1 MVILIL
7 LFFLKVLQKIRE
19 IDNFEYFAIFQM
31 EEARRLEEEYDEKL
45 RIERQKQEEEERER
59 AREERIK
66 IREQMKEAK
75 ILKQV
80 ERESRRESRYDKVSH
95 RQYTIQYNK
104 CYDITITPSEFIF
117 CENFMLGM
125 SPVIL
130 FPSYN

>member
-1 MVILIL
+1 MVILI

-95 RQYTIQYNK
+95 RQYTIQ
-104 CYDITITPSEFIF
+104 
-117 CENFMLGM
+117 
-125 SPVIL
+125 
-130 FPSYN
+130 

>member
-1 MVILIL
+1 
-7 LFFLKVLQKIRE
+7 
-19 IDNFEYFAIFQM
+19 M

-80 ERESRRESRYDKVSH
+80 ERESRRESRYNDKVSH